1 MDYVISEQK
10 FIKLDSDSV
19 THIEAVLFVAS
30 SETIPDYDDI
40 PNTLLVPGSIA
51 IVPSETKIYVLDL
64 DNQWVEWGA
73 EADTRSVSAPANL
86 TKQAPEETRG
96 EPDIAEDEEPMEV
109 KEEAVKE
116 AKDEDIE
123 FTPFK

>member
-1 MDYVISEQK
+1 MDYIISEQK
-10 FIKLDSDSV
+10 FIKIDSDSV

-64 DNQWVEWGA
+64 DNEWKEWGA
-73 EADTRSVSAPANL
+73 EEDTRSVSAPATL

-96 EPDIAEDEEPMEV
+96 EPDIAEDEEPMEEEV
-109 KEEAVKE
+109 KEVK
-116 AKDEDIE
+116 KDESSVK
-123 FTPFK
+123 FTPFE